1 MRLRNDEYGQSAG
14 CSTRP
19 CLTGLGC
26 DLASHDV
33 KTARPMGRTTLENG
47 ELPALASA
55 QFDVFVTLD
64 RN

>member
-1 MRLRNDEYGQSAG
+1 MCLRNDGYGQSAG

-19 CLTGLGC
+19 CLTGLGR

-33 KTARPMGRTTLENG
+33 KTARQMGWTTLENG

-55 QFDVFVTLD
+55 RFDVFVTLN